1 VTSST
6 ARAAVARTVR
16 EEGARVVATLA
27 RMTRDV
33 QLAEDAVQDAS
44 IRALAAWEADGIP
57 DAPRAWLTVA
67 ARRRALDLL
76 RREAARG
83 GKEEEAIRVQNLF
96 RAEPPDSDV
105 PDDLLRLIFTCCHP
119 ALSTEAQVAL
129 ALRTLCGLTTAE
141 VAHALL
147 VPEATMLKRLTRA
160 KQKIKQAR
168 IPYRV
173 PPADELP
180 DRVRG
185 VVAVVYLLFNEGY
198 VATAADTAIRTNLV
212 EEAIRLAWL
221 LHELMPDEPSVTG
234 VLALMLLHD
243 CRREAR
249 LDAHG
254 DPVLLAD
261 QDRNRWDHHKIRVGV
276 ELLGQ
281 GLSRTPERPDTYVV
295 QAAIAACHV
304 LAPSYATTPWSAI
317 VSWYDVLLRV
327 SDTPVVRLNRAVAVA
342 ELSGAAAGLAEV
354 DAIWGLEH
362 YAWWH
367 ATRSLL
373 LARLQRHAEAEEARE
388 VALELDANLV
398 LHHGLSSAGDAIP

>member
-1 VTSST
+1 M
-6 ARAAVARTVR
+6 
-16 EEGARVVATLA
+16 VATLA

-44 IRALAAWEADGIP
+44 IRALTAWEADGIP

-96 RAEPPDSDV
+96 QAEPADSDV

-160 KQKIKQAR
+160 KLKIKQAR

-173 PPADELP
+173 PPAAELP

-185 VVAVVYLLFNEGY
+185 VVSVVYLLFNEGY
-198 VATAADTAIRTNLV
+198 VATAGDTAVRTNLV
-212 EEAIRLAWL
+212 DEATRLAWL

-249 LDAHG
+249 LDEHG

-261 QDRNRWDHHKIRVGV
+261 QDRSRWDPDKIRVGV

-281 GLSRTPERPDTYVV
+281 GLSRTPDRPDAYVV

-304 LAPSYATTPWSAI
+304 LAPSYATVPWSAI

-342 ELSGAAAGLAEV
+342 ELSGPAAGLTEV
-354 DAIWGLEH
+354 DAIPDLQQ

-373 LARLQRHAEAEEARE
+373 LARLGRASEAEQARE
-388 VALELDANLV
+388 IALTLDANLV
-398 LHHGLSSAGDAIP
+398 LQHGLSAAGESVS

>member
-1 VTSST
+1 VTSTT

-44 IRALAAWEADGIP
+44 LRALTAWEAGGIP

-119 ALSTEAQVAL
+119 ALSREAQVAL
-129 ALRTLCGLTTAE
+129 ALRTLCGLSTAE

-173 PPADELP
+173 PPAAELP

-185 VVAVVYLLFNEGY
+185 VVSVVYLLFNEGY
-198 VATAADTAIRTNLV
+198 VASAGDTAIRTNLV
-212 EEAIRLAWL
+212 DEATRLAWL

-249 LDAHG
+249 LDGHG

-261 QDRNRWDHHKIRVGV
+261 QDRSTWDPDKIRVGV

-281 GLSRTPERPDTYVV
+281 GLSRTPDRPDAYVV

-304 LAPSYATTPWSAI
+304 LAPSYATVPWSAI
-317 VSWYDVLLRV
+317 VSWYDVLLTV

-342 ELSGAAAGLAEV
+342 ELCGPAAGLAEV
-354 DAIWGLEH
+354 DAIPDLQH
-362 YAWWH
+362 YAWWQ

-373 LARLQRHAEAEEARE
+373 LARLGRHEEAERARE
-388 VALELDANLV
+388 VALALDANLV
-398 LHHGLSSAGDAIP
+398 LQHGLSLGEAIS

>member
-1 VTSST
+1 M
-6 ARAAVARTVR
+6 
-16 EEGARVVATLA
+16 VATLA

-44 IRALAAWEADGIP
+44 VRALTAWEADGIP

-96 RAEPPDSDV
+96 RAEPPDTDV

-173 PPADELP
+173 PPAAELP

-185 VVAVVYLLFNEGY
+185 VLSVVYLLFNEGY
-198 VATAADTAIRTNLV
+198 VATAGDTAIRSNLV
-212 EEAIRLAWL
+212 DEATRLAWL

-243 CRREAR
+243 CRRKAR
-249 LDAHG
+249 LDDHG
-254 DPVLLAD
+254 NPVLLAD
-261 QDRNRWDHHKIRVGV
+261 QDRSSWDQDKIRAGV

-281 GLSRTPERPDTYVV
+281 GLSRTPEHPDPYVV
-295 QAAIAACHV
+295 QAALAACHV
-304 LAPSYATTPWSAI
+304 LAPSYATTPWTAI

-342 ELSGAAAGLAEV
+342 ELSGPAAGLAEV
-354 DAIWGLEH
+354 DAIPGLEH

-373 LARLQRHAEAEEARE
+373 LARLGRHDEAERARE
-388 VALELDANLV
+388 AALALDANLV
-398 LHHGLSSAGDAIP
+398 LQHGLSSAGDASS